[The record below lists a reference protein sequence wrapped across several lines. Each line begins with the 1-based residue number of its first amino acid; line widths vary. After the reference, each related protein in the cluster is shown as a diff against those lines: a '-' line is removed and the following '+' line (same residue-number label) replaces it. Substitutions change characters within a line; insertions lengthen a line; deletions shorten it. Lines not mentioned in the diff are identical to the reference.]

1 LGSGVTRYLVRR
13 VLEAVPLLLG
23 VVVLTFVLV
32 HTAPGDPVRILGG
45 DGGDEAYYA
54 TMRAKFGLDRPVPE
68 QLVIYIASALRG
80 DFGYSYVQ
88 RRPVFDVIAD
98 RVPATALLMLSA
110 LVIST
115 LLGLWLGVI
124 AARSADRP
132 PDRAITV
139 VTLIGAATPAFWLG
153 QVLVLVFAAGLGWL
167 PVQGMTSA
175 RGVAPGFDT
184 VIDLLRHLVLPVAT
198 LGFLQLALITRITR
212 NGLIDELREDYIR
225 TAFAKGLRP
234 GVVVRRHALRN
245 VLLPVITIIGSH
257 FGTLLTGAVLTE
269 IIFAWPGLGR
279 LVFDATTTRDYP
291 LLMAMFLVA
300 AVSVIVA
307 NLLTDIAYTV
317 LDPRVRL
324 R

>member
-1 LGSGVTRYLVRR
+1 VTRYLVRR
-13 VLEAVPLLLG
+13 LLEAIPLLVG
-23 VVVLTFVLV
+23 VLALTFVLV
-32 HTAPGDPVRILGG
+32 HVAPGDPVRILAG

-54 TMRAKFGLDRPVPE
+54 AMRAKFGLDQPLPE
-68 QLVIYIASALRG
+68 QFLIYVASALRG

-110 LVIST
+110 LVTST

-124 AARSADRP
+124 AARRADRP
-132 PDRAITV
+132 PDHAITV
-139 VTLIGAATPAFWLG
+139 VTLVGAATPAFWLG
-153 QVLVLVFAAGLGWL
+153 QMLVLVFAAGLGWL

-175 RGVAPGFDT
+175 RGVAPGLDAA
-184 VIDLLRHLVLPVAT
+184 VDLVRHLVLPVAT

-212 NGLIDELREDYIR
+212 NGLLDELREDYIR

-234 GVVVRRHALRN
+234 GMVVRRHALRN
-245 VLLPVITIIGSH
+245 ALLPVVTIIGSH

-279 LVFDATTTRDYP
+279 LLFDATTSRDYP

-307 NLLTDIAYTV
+307 NVVTDIAYTF

-324 R
+324 T

>member
-1 LGSGVTRYLVRR
+1 VTRYLVRR
-13 VLEAVPLLLG
+13 LLEAIPLLVG
-23 VVVLTFVLV
+23 VLALTFVLV
-32 HTAPGDPVRILGG
+32 HVAPGDPVRILAG

-54 TMRAKFGLDRPVPE
+54 AMRAKFGLDQPLPE
-68 QLVIYIASALRG
+68 QFLIYVASALRG

-110 LVIST
+110 LVTST

-124 AARSADRP
+124 AARRADRP
-132 PDRAITV
+132 PDHAITV
-139 VTLIGAATPAFWLG
+139 VTLVGAATPAFWLG

-175 RGVAPGFDT
+175 RGVAPGLDAA
-184 VIDLLRHLVLPVAT
+184 VDLVRHLVLPVAT

-212 NGLIDELREDYIR
+212 NGLLDELREDYIR

-234 GVVVRRHALRN
+234 GMVVRRHALRN
-245 VLLPVITIIGSH
+245 ALLPVVTIIGSH

-279 LVFDATTTRDYP
+279 LLFDATTSRDYP

-307 NLLTDIAYTV
+307 NVVTDIAYTF

-324 R
+324 T

>member
-1 LGSGVTRYLVRR
+1 MTRYLIRR

-32 HTAPGDPVRILGG
+32 HVAPGDPVRILAG
-45 DGGDEAYYA
+45 DGGDESYYA
-54 TMRAKFGLDRPVPE
+54 TMRAKFGLDRPLPE
-68 QLVIYIASALRG
+68 QLVIYVGGTLHG

-98 RVPATALLMLSA
+98 RIPATALLMLSA
-110 LVIST
+110 LAVST
-115 LLGLWLGVI
+115 LLGVWLGVV
-124 AARSADRP
+124 AARRLDEP
-132 PDRAITV
+132 PDHAITTA
-139 VTLIGAATPAFWLG
+139 TLIGAATPAFWLG

-175 RGVAPGFDT
+175 RGVTPG
-184 VIDLLRHLVLPVAT
+184 IDAAVDLVRHLVLPVAT

-212 NGLIDELREDYIR
+212 NGLIDVLREEYIR
-225 TAFAKGLRP
+225 TAYAKGLRP
-234 GVVVRRHALRN
+234 STVVRRHALRN
-245 VLLPVITIIGSH
+245 VLLPVVTIVGSH

-279 LVFDATTTRDYP
+279 LLFDATTSRDYP
-291 LLMAMFLVA
+291 LLMAMFLIA
-300 AVSVIVA
+300 SLSVIVA
-307 NLLTDIAYTV
+307 NLLTDIAYTA

-324 R
+324 T